1 MACECSQNFLLT
13 VSTCLCQ
20 VDLQSNTEPPFH
32 LLFKIIFNSISFF
45 SFSLFSSSCQ
55 SKPSFKLLNTR
66 TPHAA
71 SFFAHSRVTGELYRQ
86 MVTDSP
92 HQERATLS
100 TRHIN
105 IGRGVDSICF
115 HCLHPASKYCETPQP
130 SLLPTRSAPPESHV
144 N

>member
-1 MACECSQNFLLT
+1 MITEFLFNSEYLLMPSSFT
-13 VSTCLCQ
+13 IKHRT
-20 VDLQSNTEPPFH
+20 PFH

-45 SFSLFSSSCQ
+45 SFSLFTSSCQ
-55 SKPSFKLLNTR
+55 SKPSFKLINTR
-66 TPHAA
+66 TPRAT
-71 SFFAHSRVTGELYRQ
+71 SFFAHSRVTGKLYRQ
-86 MVTDSP
+86 KVVSDSP
-92 HQERATLS
+92 HHGRATLP

-105 IGRGVDSICF
+105 IRRGVDSICF